1 MYVDLVGCETTL
13 RVAADISSIAVVR
26 LDQLSLPRHFTAPS
40 LKLLQNTCS
49 HKPCQYCL
57 ECINGPLRRAQGG
70 SGAKQQK
77 PWGSRPIA
85 VHGPPP
91 GDRLRPTP
99 IRSTCAAVTLVPTD
113 LERMFPP
120 LRRFNNYLA
129 ANWQQVP
136 KNSPIW
142 VPGEARR
149 TPPKCERVCGV

>member
-26 LDQLSLPRHFTAPS
+26 LDQLSLPRHFTAPT

-91 GDRLRPTP
+91 GRPAETYTGQIHVCRGDSCP
-99 IRSTCAAVTLVPTD
+99 YRSRTHA
-113 LERMFPP
+113 PP
-120 LRRFNNYLA
+120 L
-129 ANWQQVP
+129 
-136 KNSPIW
+136 
-142 VPGEARR
+142 
-149 TPPKCERVCGV
+149 